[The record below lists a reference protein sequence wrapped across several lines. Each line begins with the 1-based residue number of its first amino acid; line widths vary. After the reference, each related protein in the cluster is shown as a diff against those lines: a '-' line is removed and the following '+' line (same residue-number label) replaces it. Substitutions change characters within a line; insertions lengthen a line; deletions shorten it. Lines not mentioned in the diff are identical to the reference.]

1 MKIYL
6 NGKFVDEKDAK
17 VSVFDHGLLYGD
29 GVFEGIRAYDGVVF
43 MLKEHIDR
51 LYDSAKSLCIDI
63 PLTKEEMIDVVL
75 ETLRVNNLRDAYIRL
90 VVTRGVGDLGLDP
103 RKCGKPTIFCIAIP
117 MPPLLGE
124 EGIRVITVSVRR
136 LPVDVLNPAVKSLN
150 YLNSVL
156 AKIQANYAG
165 VDEAFLLDDKGFV
178 VEGTGDNIFIV
189 KNGVLK
195 TPPVYQS
202 ILKGI
207 TRDVVIK
214 LAKESGA
221 PIIVALNKMDK
232 ETAQPDMV
240 KGQMAEHGINPVD
253 WGGDI
258 EFIPVSAKSGMGID
272 DLLENILLTA
282 EVLELRANENVKAKA
297 AVVESSLEKG
307 RGPVATV
314 IVQNGTLK
322 VGDYV
327 EIAGYSGT
335 VFEIQIF
342 NTILTTPDNKKIIIP
357 KLPNSQQR
365 ASAL

>member
-6 NGKFVDEKDAK
+6 NGKFVEKEDAK
-17 VSVFDHGLLYGD
+17 ISVFDHGLLYGD

-51 LYDSAKSLCIDI
+51 LYDSAKSICLDI
-63 PLTKEEMIDVVL
+63 PLTKEEMVNIVL
-75 ETLRVNNLRDAYIRL
+75 DTLRVNKLRDAYIRL

-103 RKCGKPTIFCIAIP
+103 RKCEKPTIFCIAIP

-124 EGIRVITVSVRR
+124 DGIRAITVSVRR

-195 TPPVYQS
+195 TPPVYSS

-214 LAKESGA
+214 LAKDE
-221 PIIVALNKMDK
+221 
-232 ETAQPDMV
+232 
-240 KGQMAEHGINPVD
+240 GI
-253 WGGDI
+253 
-258 EFIPVSAKSGMGID
+258 E
-272 DLLENILLTA
+272 
-282 EVLELRANENVKAKA
+282 
-297 AVVESSLEKG
+297 VVEEPLTLHDIYTADELFITGTAAEIVPVFEVDG
-307 RGPVATV
+307 RV
-314 IVQNGTLK
+314 INDRK
-322 VGDYV
+322 VG
-327 EIAGYSGT
+327 EIT
-335 VFEIQIF
+335 KKLREKFKEIRTKWGIKVY
-342 NTILTTPDNKKIIIP
+342 DE
-357 KLPNSQQR
+357 
-365 ASAL
+365 